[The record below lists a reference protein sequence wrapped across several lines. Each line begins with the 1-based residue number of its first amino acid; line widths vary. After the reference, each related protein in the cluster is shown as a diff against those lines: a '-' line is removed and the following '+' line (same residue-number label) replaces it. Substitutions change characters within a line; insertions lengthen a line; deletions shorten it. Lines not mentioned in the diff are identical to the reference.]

1 MESVLQTDNK
11 LTEMDRQVQKAMM
24 EKKQKEELAEQT
36 KIELQ
41 KVR

>member
-11 LTEMDRQVQKAMM
+11 LTEMERQVQKAMM
-24 EKKQKEELAEQT
+24 EKKQKEELAEQA

>member
-24 EKKQKEELAEQT
+24 EKKKMEELDKQT
-36 KIELQ
+36 KAELDN
-41 KVR
+41 VR